1 VSKIIPGKK
10 NSNSIEKPQ
19 PGGAR
24 KNTLIVAAVLAVLA
38 AWNVYRH
45 RPLLAETLGGLAVVL
60 CLLALVS
67 PSGAAWFNRGW
78 MAAATALG
86 YVNSRIL
93 LSLVYYGVVMPIGL
107 LLRLKGYDPLS
118 RRAQPGN
125 SYWVPRKSA
134 RQSKS
139 GFERPF

>member
-1 VSKIIPGKK
+1 MSKIIPGKK
-10 NSNSIEKPQ
+10 NSSSIEKPQ

-24 KNTLIVAAVLAVLA
+24 KNTLIVAAALAVLA

-45 RPLLAETLGGLAVVL
+45 RPLLAETLGGLAIVL
-60 CLLALVS
+60 CLLALLS
-67 PSGAAWFNRGW
+67 PSGAARFNRGW

-86 YVNSRIL
+86 YVNGRIL
-93 LSLVYYGVVMPIGL
+93 LSLVYYAVMMPLGA
-107 LLRLKGYDPLS
+107 LLRLRGYDPLI
-118 RRAQPGN
+118 RRAPPRD
-125 SYWVPRKSA
+125 SYWIPRESP